1 MREIFIVP
9 FSQVSGFIAKDCSCS
24 LQVPLKRCIVMTL
37 SLALSFC
44 YRDEGSVNESAGTAE
59 RKKRMST
66 QWETGGKREF
76 SLMDKWAE
84 EPIRVHAPSEE

>member
-1 MREIFIVP
+1 
-9 FSQVSGFIAKDCSCS
+9 
-24 LQVPLKRCIVMTL
+24 MTL

-66 QWETGGKREF
+66 QWETGEGKGN
-76 SLMDKWAE
+76 LA
-84 EPIRVHAPSEE
+84 